1 MIKTALIKSASKKI
15 DGFVF
20 EIDHGAK
27 TFSIGYKKRL
37 EYSQKLKVT
46 KKQFDELVAECYKR
60 GYAYKD
66 KKWI

>member
-1 MIKTALIKSASKKI
+1 MIKTALIKSGSKKI

-20 EIDHGAK
+20 EIDHGEK
-27 TFSIGYKKRL
+27 TFSIGYRKRA

-46 KKQFDELVAECYKR
+46 KKQFDEIIAECYKK
-60 GYAYKD
+60 GYKYKE